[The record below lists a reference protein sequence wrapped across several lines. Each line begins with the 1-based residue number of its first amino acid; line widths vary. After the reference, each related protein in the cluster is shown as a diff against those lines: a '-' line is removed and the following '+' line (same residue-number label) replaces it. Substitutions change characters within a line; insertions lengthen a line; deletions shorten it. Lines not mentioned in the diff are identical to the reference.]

1 MFTCFSV
8 QNGLPPPFYP
18 IISSLYFKILN
29 HFLLEE
35 ACFYICFQN
44 IYPSCI
50 LVSLFFYSFKIKWR
64 EQVINS
70 ITSFEKCHAV
80 HEKGALPNVKLRG
93 WDGTWIKNTCNSTVR
108 NIIFLQHGHW
118 GFGEGFCSTVSEST
132 CTSSVIWYSHHA
144 RNSLARKCNIH

>member
-8 QNGLPPPFYP
+8 QNGLSPPFYP
-18 IISSLYFKILN
+18 IISLLYFKILN

-35 ACFYICFQN
+35 ACFYICVQN

-93 WDGTWIKNTCNSTVR
+93 WDALEWKIPAILLFGTSYFFNMGTEALVKGSAPLFMRALALPAW
-108 NIIFLQHGHW
+108 
-118 GFGEGFCSTVSEST
+118 FGAESPCKKQFSE
-132 CTSSVIWYSHHA
+132 
-144 RNSLARKCNIH
+144 KM